1 MSIPPRVRVG
11 WREAMAAALYGPRG
25 FFTAGPGPAAHF
37 RTSSHTST
45 LFGAALL
52 RLIEQVDTALGH
64 PDPFDVV
71 DVGAGRGELLRTL
84 DTLEPDTLT
93 RRLRLVAVERADRPT
108 DLPARVHWYPTVPQ
122 RVTGLLIGSE
132 WLDNVPLD
140 VAEHHADDSD
150 GRWRRV
156 LVESETGRESLG
168 GEPDP
173 DEARWLA
180 RWWPSRPGGRAEI
193 GLTRDA
199 AWAQAVTAV
208 RRGLAVAVDYGHLR
222 ADRPPLGTLTG
233 FRSGRQ
239 VPPVPDG
246 SRDLTAHVAVDAVAA
261 AGAAVAGLPYA
272 LVSQR
277 TALRQ
282 LGVDGRRPPLALAGT
297 DPSGYLRALAA
308 ASAAAELT
316 DPAGLGGHWWLLQ
329 PVGTETDSVVA
340 RWRS

>member
-1 MSIPPRVRVG
+1 V
-11 WREAMAAALYGPRG
+11 
-25 FFTAGPGPAAHF
+25 TAGGGGCWSSPRREGNHSAAS
-37 RTSSHTST
+37 RI
-45 LFGAALL
+45 
-52 RLIEQVDTALGH
+52 R
-64 PDPFDVV
+64 
-71 DVGAGRGELLRTL
+71 
-84 DTLEPDTLT
+84 
-93 RRLRLVAVERADRPT
+93 
-108 DLPARVHWYPTVPQ
+108 
-122 RVTGLLIGSE
+122 
-132 WLDNVPLD
+132 
-140 VAEHHADDSD
+140 
-150 GRWRRV
+150 
-156 LVESETGRESLG
+156 
-168 GEPDP
+168 
-173 DEARWLA
+173 
-180 RWWPSRPGGRAEI
+180 SRPGGRAEI